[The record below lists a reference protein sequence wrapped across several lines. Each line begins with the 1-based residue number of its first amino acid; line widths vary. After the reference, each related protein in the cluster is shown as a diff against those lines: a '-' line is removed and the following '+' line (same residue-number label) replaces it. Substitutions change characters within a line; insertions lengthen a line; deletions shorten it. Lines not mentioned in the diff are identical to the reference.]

1 MENVRFCVTVKK
13 AISQIIID
21 DYQINANITED
32 SDGEDFF
39 RFSGQRLM
47 KCFSAECKHFLIL

>member
-21 DYQINANITED
+21 DYQINANITEV

-39 RFSGQRLM
+39 RISGQRLM
-47 KCFSAECKHFLIL
+47 KCFSDECKHFLIL